1 MAAAQMT
8 PPPESPHRLSFED
21 GGLPDRARE
30 RLQEAAGDG
39 PGFFTTTFSVA
50 EMAVAR
56 LAGYEPIGQVMGSSV
71 YHVGWGGLLAADVGE
86 LTTVTHARWDA
97 STRALGRMA
106 EEARLLGAH
115 AVVGVRLGM
124 RGYEWAGEL
133 SEFTAVG
140 TAVRVNGPVPERPA
154 LSNLSVQ
161 ELYKLELAGLW
172 PIDVVMGNS
181 AWRDM
186 HADCRADGRWLNM
199 ELPLH
204 TACID
209 NARSAA
215 QERFKKA
222 IVRANAHGV
231 VAVTVERRFHES
243 EWEANNSSHTE
254 FKAEVVLLGTAVAR
268 LREPRL
274 PRPRLV
280 LDLAGGKRVDLGA
293 RAGRAEA
300 TIKTTEND

>member
-1 MAAAQMT
+1 MPL
-8 PPPESPHRLSFED
+8 PPSSISRQLSFED
-21 GGLPDRARE
+21 GGLPERARQ
-30 RLQEAAGDG
+30 RVQEAAARGG
-39 PGFFTTTFSVA
+39 SFFTTTFSVA

-56 LAGYEPIGQVMGSSV
+56 LAGYEPLGQVMGSSV
-71 YHVGWGGLLAADVGE
+71 YHVGWSGLLAADSGE
-86 LTTVTHARWDA
+86 LGGLTHARRDA
-97 STRALGRMA
+97 FERSLGRMA

-115 AVVGVRLGM
+115 AVVGVRLDV
-124 RGYEWAGEL
+124 RGYEWSGEL

-154 LSNLSVQ
+154 LSNLTVQ
-161 ELYKLELAGLW
+161 QLYKLELAGLW

-181 AWRDM
+181 AWRNM
-186 HADCRADGRWLNM
+186 HADCAADGSWWNT
-199 ELPLH
+199 ELRAH

-209 NARSAA
+209 HARVRA
-215 QERFKKA
+215 QERFKDD
-222 IVRANAHGV
+222 ITRTNAHGV
-231 VAVTVERRFHES
+231 VAVTVDRRFHES
-243 EWEANNSSHTE
+243 EWEANDTKHTD

-293 RAGRAEA
+293 RAGRPEA
-300 TIKTTEND
+300 TIKTSDSE